1 MAAHVGRGRR
11 PISFRKLCCAAGG
24 GRGSCKPCEAHA
36 TNEPFGYCFAE
47 DGNFCRHENL
57 GCILSRRSDGRAKP
71 PFFGK
76 REPEPFQRHTPCQW
90 FEHARPGSAPR
101 WQRQRRFTGQ
111 KPQASSVGDS
121 SGSKLTVGPNIKL
134 KGVEITDC
142 DTLVVEG
149 TVEATMDSRVI
160 HISENSAFKGSAEI
174 DIAEI
179 HGEFNGTLT
188 VRHKLVIYS
197 TGKVNG
203 KIRYGKLGGGRGRQL
218 AGEIEASIG
227 AARASAAP
235 AVVRAEPAAMAA

>member
-1 MAAHVGRGRR
+1 MAVQ
-11 PISFRKLCCAAGG
+11 
-24 GRGSCKPCEAHA
+24 
-36 TNEPFGYCFAE
+36 N
-47 DGNFCRHENL
+47 
-57 GCILSRRSDGRAKP
+57 

-76 REPEPFQRHTPCQW
+76 REPESFQPRSSTSS
-90 FEHARPGSAPR
+90 GSVLGSSGVSNAASAQPTAPAAP
-101 WQRQRRFTGQ
+101 
-111 KPQASSVGDS
+111 KPSSASDS

-160 HISENSAFKGSAEI
+160 QISENGAFKGSAEI

-188 VRHKLVIYS
+188 VRQKLVIYS

-203 KIRYGKLGGGRGRQL
+203 KIRYGKLVVEEGGQL
-218 AGEIEASIG
+218 AGEIEAGFSASSSSSSSSSSHLQRG
-227 AARASAAP
+227 AAPLRTDPVAAL
-235 AVVRAEPAAMAA
+235 AA

>member
-1 MAAHVGRGRR
+1 MAVQ
-11 PISFRKLCCAAGG
+11 
-24 GRGSCKPCEAHA
+24 
-36 TNEPFGYCFAE
+36 N
-47 DGNFCRHENL
+47 
-57 GCILSRRSDGRAKP
+57 

-76 REPEPFQRHTPCQW
+76 REPDSFQRNAATNPSVNGLNNLN
-90 FEHARPGSAPR
+90 AGA
-101 WQRQRRFTGQ
+101 
-111 KPQASSVGDS
+111 ASSVGHSGGGLTGNKPVAASGSDS

-160 HISENSAFKGSAEI
+160 QISENGAFKGSAEI

-188 VRHKLVIYS
+188 VRQKLVIYS

-203 KIRYGKLGGGRGRQL
+203 KIRYGKLVVEEGGQL
-218 AGEIEASIG
+218 AGEIEAGFNSAS
-227 AARASAAP
+227 AATRPAIAAP
-235 AVVRAEPAAMAA
+235 AVVRAEPAVLVA